1 MALYFQLQFI
11 KVHCTVNAK
20 AIRRSVKQYKNEKY
34 VENQT
39 SNIAYKRVK

>member
-1 MALYFQLQFI
+1 M
-11 KVHCTVNAK
+11 K
-20 AIRRSVKQYKNEKY
+20 RRHDDKKESVKQYKNEKY